1 MKMVLTMTT
10 YSGRNICVVSSQLQ
24 YHMIVQHN
32 VINTCD
38 CYYYT
43 LYDMKMTWDM
53 IDVLCREEEMRTVS
67 ERTNARVAW
76 FSILSLSVCIVV
88 SVLQLWN
95 LQGFFRKK
103 KLI

>member
-1 MKMVLTMTT
+1 
-10 YSGRNICVVSSQLQ
+10 
-24 YHMIVQHN
+24 
-32 VINTCD
+32 
-38 CYYYT
+38 
-43 LYDMKMTWDM
+43 M